1 MTNELITLAPQQIT
15 LANDSPLAKQPAA
28 RYLAALSESG
38 RRPQRQA
45 LNMIAN
51 ILTSGALAAVFI
63 RYAVKEYKAGKMK
76 TKTQTTLDL

>member
-1 MTNELITLAPQQIT
+1 MTNELITIAPQQIT
-15 LANDSPLAKQPAA
+15 LANESPLAKQPAA

-51 ILTSGALAAVFI
+51 ILTSGAMSDCLA
-63 RYAVKEYKAGKMK
+63 
-76 TKTQTTLDL
+76 LDWLSLIHISEPTRPY